1 MPRVTIDHNRY
12 TFARVTFVVG
22 LFVLPIIAYNDFQNH
37 YYASFVAK
45 LITIG
50 IVALGLTYSFS
61 KDKQDLSGRLA
72 AISLFAMSVVGA
84 LTKQELAS
92 AVVWVPVLPMLFL
105 FLADLRTG
113 LILSGMYLA
122 MFVLGYL
129 LHPHFYDTPRLVWH
143 EWIQSVLAYLVA
155 TLFAVLY
162 ELSRLSNEKML
173 RIEADFDHLTGV
185 LNRRGVMAF
194 VDKEVQRIE
203 RYNGNFCILLFDI
216 DNFKSINDRYG
227 HDVGDEVLKKL
238 ARDLQS
244 RMRRTDCF
252 GRWGG
257 EEFIVVVPAIE
268 LEDAVMIAEVLRR
281 VIPTLDVG
289 VAGSITAS
297 FGVAQMQPGN
307 SVETVIQTAD
317 RALYLAK
324 HRGKDQVCYLLGDR
338 QDNDQYEMPFVSA
351 IAEEPGD
358 DSGSRGSAP
367 DAC

>member
-1 MPRVTIDHNRY
+1 MPRVSIDHNRC

-22 LFVLPIIAYNDFQNH
+22 LFVLPIIAYNDFQNQ

-45 LITIG
+45 LITLG
-50 IVALGLTYSFS
+50 IVALGLGYSFS
-61 KDKQDLSGRLA
+61 DDKKALSGRLA

-113 LILSGMYLA
+113 LILCGMYLA

-129 LHPHFYDTPRLVWH
+129 IHPHFYDTPRLVWH
-143 EWIQSVLAYLVA
+143 DWIQTVLAYVVA
-155 TLFAVLY
+155 TVFAVLY
-162 ELSRLSNEKML
+162 ERSRLTNEKKL

-203 RYNGNFCILLFDI
+203 RYKGNFCILLFDI

-268 LEDAVMIAEVLRR
+268 LEDALMIAEVLRR

-289 VAGSITAS
+289 EAGSITAS
-297 FGVAQMQPGN
+297 FGVAQMQPGD
-307 SVETVIQTAD
+307 SVDTVIQMAD

-324 HRGKDQVCYLLGDR
+324 SRGKDQVCYLLDDW
-338 QDNDQYEMPFVSA
+338 QADDQYEMPFAAVP
-351 IAEEPGD
+351 EEPGN
-358 DSGSRGSAP
+358 DSDSRGSTP